1 MEINGIKIQ
10 LVNST
15 EKNVNDYLEFVNSLS
30 KDEDNYTLVRYSE
43 VNKNQII
50 EWSKSWGKQTMMI
63 LAYQGDKDTLK
74 VVGNIQLNKGRYF
87 GSERQFH
94 VGEIAYAVDKYFRGK
109 GLIYALFSYLL
120 RSTDVKILTAWVDE
134 RNIKSQKI
142 LENLGFERLCKINE
156 FMYSLKEK
164 TFVNLIFYSGRTEVA
179 RERVEKYLEKFNLKI
194 KY

>member
-1 MEINGIKIQ
+1 MEIEINGIKIQ

-15 EKNVNDYLEFVNSLS
+15 EKNVNDYLEFINSLS

-50 EWSKSWGKQTMMI
+50 EWSKNWGKQTIMI
-63 LAYQGDKDTLK
+63 LAYANNK

-87 GSERQFH
+87 GPERQFH
-94 VGEIAYAVDKYFRGK
+94 VGEIAYAVHKDFRGK

-120 RSTDVKILTAWVDE
+120 RSINVKILTAWVDE
-134 RNIKSQKI
+134 RNVKSQKL
-142 LENLGFERLCKINE
+142 LENLGFERLCKIDE

-164 TFVNLIFYSGRTEVA
+164 AFVNLIFYSGKAEVA
-179 RERVEKYLEKFNLKI
+179 RERIDKYLEKLNLKVT
-194 KY
+194 Y